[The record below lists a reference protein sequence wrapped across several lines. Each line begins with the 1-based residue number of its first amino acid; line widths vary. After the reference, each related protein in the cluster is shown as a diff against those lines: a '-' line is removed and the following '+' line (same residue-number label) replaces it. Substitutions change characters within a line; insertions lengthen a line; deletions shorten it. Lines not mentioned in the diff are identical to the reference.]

1 MIYLESVGSYLD
13 PKKGIIYPSLVTNEP
28 DLSCPIDL
36 IDDEASAEWY
46 EALSNK
52 DFVTVGDVIY
62 NLTGTENL

>member
-28 DLSCPIDL
+28 DLGCPIDL

-46 EALSNK
+46 SSLSNK
-52 DFVTVGDVIY
+52 DFVTVGKVI
-62 NLTGTENL
+62 NDLTENV